1 MAGQGERFDF
11 VPGVRFEGA
20 EGKKSIAADGA
31 GSPRRLD
38 RYLF

>member
-1 MAGQGERFDF
+1 LFPESELR
-11 VPGVRFEGA
+11 GA